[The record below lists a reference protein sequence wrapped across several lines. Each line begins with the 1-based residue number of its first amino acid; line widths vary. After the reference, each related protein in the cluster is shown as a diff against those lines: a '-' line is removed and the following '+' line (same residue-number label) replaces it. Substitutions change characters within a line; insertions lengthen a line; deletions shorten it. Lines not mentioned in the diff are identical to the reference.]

1 MPKPAP
7 EQPETQ
13 VLPEPGLEKRTRR
26 KFTPEYKLRVIA
38 RADACQYGEL
48 GALLRTEG
56 LYSGQLQQ
64 WRKELATSGET
75 GLGKTKPGPRSALT
89 RDQRRIQQLEKDL
102 SRLQRKLEIT
112 QDCVDL
118 QKKPCRCWI
127 GHAMAKLNEGRP
139 RTAPSTS
146 AVDDCLPVAGA
157 EPEYRVRPPETRS
170 RRPAGP
176 DLSA

>member
-26 KFTPEYKLRVIA
+26 KFTPEYKLRIIA

-64 WRKELATSGET
+64 WRKELATGGET
-75 GLGKTKPGPRSALT
+75 GLGKTRPGPRSALT
-89 RDQRRIQQLEKDL
+89 PDQRRIQQLEKDL
-102 SRLQRKLEIT
+102 SRLRRKLEIT

-118 QKKPCRCWI
+118 QKKALSMLDRARN
-127 GHAMAKLNEGRP
+127 GE
-139 RTAPSTS
+139 
-146 AVDDCLPVAGA
+146 A
-157 EPEYRVRPPETRS
+157 E
-170 RRPAGP
+170 
-176 DLSA
+176 